1 MGCECACRQH
11 GCDDTRHG
19 FMHSIVP
26 RGFLEITKMQTQRRT
41 YATVAL
47 KVRSQS
53 VVARARTT
61 AGGHTTCL
69 GMHAPTR
76 GAAFWPEKTSS
87 ARLPDHSTTTNK
99 RRDAFGALQFLAPK
113 TPPCG
118 AGRASR
124 NFDRLCPARF
134 NRVRYRGLPLSIP
147 NVQALWRV
155 SRALGARETALK
167 PTC

>member
-1 MGCECACRQH
+1 
-11 GCDDTRHG
+11 
-19 FMHSIVP
+19 MHSIVP

-99 RRDAFGALQFLAPK
+99 RRDAFGALQFLAP
-113 TPPCG
+113 P
-118 AGRASR
+118 R
-124 NFDRLCPARF
+124 
-134 NRVRYRGLPLSIP
+134 
-147 NVQALWRV
+147 RV
-155 SRALGARETALK
+155 SRLALGGLLYDRLYSGDPTDFAR
-167 PTC
+167 